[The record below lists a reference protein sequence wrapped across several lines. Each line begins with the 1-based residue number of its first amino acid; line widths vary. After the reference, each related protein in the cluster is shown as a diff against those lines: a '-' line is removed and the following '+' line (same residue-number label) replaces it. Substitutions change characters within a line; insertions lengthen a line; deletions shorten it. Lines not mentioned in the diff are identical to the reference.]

1 MFWNDLVFRHQSYV
15 SDQGRIGP
23 IGHHNTKHKTQ
34 IGHQNPTQFR
44 RSSHNTA
51 RVVVGLK
58 LQLYSYKTQKRPQ
71 FFVLLMLMV

>member
-1 MFWNDLVFRHQSYV
+1 MIYFSGTTYV
-15 SDQGRIGP
+15 SDQGRIGL
-23 IGHHNTKHKTQ
+23 IGHQNTKHKTQ

-51 RVVVGLK
+51 RVGVGLK